1 MIYQRVPPYPTIV
14 DDENQPTYG
23 DEDDPRHPET
33 GPLSSYYEHY
43 IEPSAKQR
51 IRLLAEDLDYDLWDD
66 DDWRALCKPYVPCA
80 ELDDDSIPW
89 EEKESTEDE
98 WGDFRAVF
106 EDGFYDREVGE
117 FTYNMENFSPDKL
130 HEYHDLRMLYTHL
143 LKHYLP
149 GMELL
154 LDLDYAHVGQQLF
167 PMFKR
172 LCWEGGCRM
181 SLLGLAV
188 FDAQSPEAVTMLLR
202 RGANP
207 NGLLNHK
214 QCAMMGSEFG
224 TEALSLSADVF
235 DSTEVRG
242 TVLTALLEGGACPGG
257 FLATTIQPTAAE
269 NAALTAAC
277 ERASTR
283 ARQRWRNVVAAVG
296 IVACWRR
303 AASEPGSKGAAAAI
317 ARSHKRARGESE

>member
-1 MIYQRVPPYPTIV
+1 MIYRRVPPYPTIV

-33 GPLSSYYEHY
+33 GPLSSYYEYY

-98 WGDFRAVF
+98 WDEFRYVF
-106 EDGFYDREVGE
+106 EDGTYDREAGA
-117 FTYNMENFSPDKL
+117 FTYNDELSPDML
-130 HEYHDLRMLYTHL
+130 REYHDLRMLYTHL
-143 LKHYLP
+143 LKNFLP

-154 LDLDYAHVGQQLF
+154 LDRDYAHVGQQLF
-167 PMFKR
+167 PFFKR

-188 FDAQSPEAVTMLLR
+188 FDAQSPEAVKMLLR

-214 QCAMMGSEFG
+214 PCTIMGGEFG
-224 TEALSLSADVF
+224 TEALAFSADVF
-235 DSTEVRG
+235 DSVEVRG
-242 TVLTALLEGGACPGG
+242 KVLAALLEGGADPGG
-257 FLATTIQPTAAE
+257 FLATTIQPTAVEDAV
-269 NAALTAAC
+269 LTAAC
-277 ERASTR
+277 ERASAR

-303 AASEPGSKGAAAAI
+303 LAAEPGSKAAAAAI
-317 ARSHKRARGESE
+317 SRVHSSAVSSNN